1 VIQFGPEID
10 RGLMEETIAF
20 AERQV
25 TRLIEKYPG
34 YYPVYTQN
42 GKWKHE
48 GPAWTHWCD
57 GFLPGL
63 MWIFHRRNAE
73 NGGGGGTFWM
83 EKAVEYSRPLE
94 PRQFDRDVHDLGFIF
109 LSSYYRWYQASRD
122 PKLND
127 VLIQAGRTLSQ
138 RFVEKGQY
146 LRSFVSEDSLFID
159 IMMNVGL
166 IFYASRE
173 TGDRRLRDIAI
184 RHALTTRRYLVR
196 GDGST
201 AHEGIFDVKTGEF
214 LRHSTQQGWR
224 SDSCWSRGLTWALY
238 GFGSCYEYTRDPR
251 FLDTAERCAD
261 YFLTH
266 TNADGIPPWDFQA
279 PEDSRKM
286 VDTSAAAIAAS
297 GLLRLCR
304 MLPDPV
310 KGFYYWSSALH
321 ILRNLCEKYTAREDE
336 PWEGILKGGVY
347 HVHKNLGV
355 NESVMWGDYFF
366 CEALEN
372 ALRHTLA
379 NQARRTNGK
388 A

>member
-1 VIQFGPEID
+1 MIQFGPEID
-10 RGLMEETIAF
+10 RGLMEETLAF
-20 AERQV
+20 AESQV
-25 TRLIEKYPG
+25 TRLIEKHPGFYPI
-34 YYPVYTQN
+34 YTKN

-63 MWIFHRRNAE
+63 MWIFHKRAAE
-73 NGGGGGTFWM
+73 NGGNGTFWM
-83 EKAVEYSRPLE
+83 EKAIEYSRPLE

-109 LSSYYRWYQASRD
+109 LSSYYRWYQASRE
-122 PKLND
+122 PKLNE

-146 LRSFVSEDSLFID
+146 LRSFVSESSLFID

-201 AHEGIFDVKTGEF
+201 AHEGIFDVKSGEF

-224 SDSCWSRGLTWALY
+224 ADSCWSRGLAWALY

-261 YFLTH
+261 YYLTH

-279 PEDSRKM
+279 PEDSRRM

-321 ILRNLCEKYTAREDE
+321 ILSCLCEKHTAQDE
-336 PWEGILKGGVY
+336 AQWEGVLKGGVY

-372 ALRHTLA
+372 ALRHTLS
-379 NQARRTNGK
+379 NQGRKSNGK
-388 A
+388 

>member
-1 VIQFGPEID
+1 MIQFGPEVD
-10 RGLMEETIAF
+10 RGLLEQTLGF

-25 TRLIEKYPG
+25 TRLIEKNPG
-34 YYPVYTQN
+34 YYPVYTKK

-63 MWIFHRRNAE
+63 MWIFHRRAAE
-73 NGGGGGTFWM
+73 SGAAQSFWM
-83 EKAVEYSRPLE
+83 EKAIEYTRPLE

-109 LSSYYRWYQASRD
+109 LSSYYRWYQVSKD

-127 VLIQAGRTLSQ
+127 VLVQAGRTLSQ

-146 LRSFVSEDSLFID
+146 LRSFVSEESLFID

-166 IFYASRE
+166 VFYAARE
-173 TGDRRLRDIAI
+173 TGDRRLRDIAV

-201 AHEGIFDVKTGEF
+201 AHEGIFDTETGEF

-224 SDSCWSRGLTWALY
+224 ADSCWSRGLAWSLY

-261 YFLTH
+261 YYLTH
-266 TNADGIPPWDFQA
+266 TNADGVPPWDFQA
-279 PEDSRKM
+279 PEESRNM

-310 KGFYYWSSALH
+310 KGLYYWSSALH
-321 ILRNLCEKYTAREDE
+321 ILKSLCENYTAREDE
-336 PWEGILKGGVY
+336 QWEGILKGGVY
-347 HVHKNLGV
+347 HVHKKLGV
-355 NESVMWGDYFF
+355 NESVMWGEYFF

-372 ALRHTLA
+372 ALRHTLS
-379 NQARRTNGK
+379 NQARRGNGK
-388 A
+388 G

>member
-10 RGLMEETIAF
+10 RKLMEETLAF

-25 TRLIEKYPG
+25 TRLVEKHPGFYPM
-34 YYPVYTQN
+34 YTKN

-63 MWIFHRRNAE
+63 MWIFHRRSVE
-73 NGGGGGTFWM
+73 SGGGSYWM

-122 PKLND
+122 PKLNE

-146 LRSFVSEDSLFID
+146 LRSFVSENSLFID

-166 IFYASRE
+166 IFYAARE

-201 AHEGIFDVKTGEF
+201 AHEGIFDVETGEF

-224 SDSCWSRGLTWALY
+224 PDSCWSRGLTWALY

-261 YFLTH
+261 YYLTH

-279 PEDSRKM
+279 PDDSRRM

-321 ILRNLCEKYTAREDE
+321 ILKNLCEKYTARDD
-336 PWEGILKGGVY
+336 PHWEGILKGGVY

-372 ALRHTLA
+372 ALRHTLS
-379 NQARRTNGK
+379 NQARKTNGNK
-388 A
+388 M

>member
-1 VIQFGPEID
+1 MIQFGPEVD
-10 RGLMEETIAF
+10 RGLLEQTLGF

-25 TRLIEKYPG
+25 TRLIEKNPG
-34 YYPVYTQN
+34 YYPVYTKK

-63 MWIFHRRNAE
+63 MWIFHRRAAE
-73 NGGGGGTFWM
+73 SGAAQNFWM
-83 EKAVEYSRPLE
+83 EKAIEYTRPLE

-109 LSSYYRWYQASRD
+109 LSSYYRWYQVSKD

-127 VLIQAGRTLSQ
+127 VLVQAGRTLSQ

-146 LRSFVSEDSLFID
+146 LRSFVSEESLFID

-166 IFYASRE
+166 VFYAARE
-173 TGDRRLRDIAI
+173 TGDRRLRDIAV

-201 AHEGIFDVKTGEF
+201 AHEGIFDTETGEF

-224 SDSCWSRGLTWALY
+224 ADSCWSRGLAWSLY

-261 YFLTH
+261 YYLTH
-266 TNADGIPPWDFQA
+266 TNADGVPPWDFQA
-279 PEDSRKM
+279 PEESRNM

-310 KGFYYWSSALH
+310 KGLYYWSSALH
-321 ILRNLCEKYTAREDE
+321 ILKSLCENYTAREDE
-336 PWEGILKGGVY
+336 QWEGILKGGVY
-347 HVHKNLGV
+347 HVHKKLGV
-355 NESVMWGDYFF
+355 NESVMWGEYFF

-372 ALRHTLA
+372 ALRHTLS
-379 NQARRTNGK
+379 NQARRGNGK
-388 A
+388 G